1 MASEGKRNRCCRRG
15 IEGMR
20 MMRQKNGKTFGLTL
34 DEETVDRRGNRG
46 IPVFSR
52 SRPTKSEQLQ
62 RRAAN
67 FYHD

>member
-1 MASEGKRNRCCRRG
+1 MAGEGKRNRCGRG
-15 IEGMR
+15 GVEGMR

-34 DEETVDRRGNRG
+34 FEEMADGRGNRG

-52 SRPTKSEQLQ
+52 SCPTESKQLQ